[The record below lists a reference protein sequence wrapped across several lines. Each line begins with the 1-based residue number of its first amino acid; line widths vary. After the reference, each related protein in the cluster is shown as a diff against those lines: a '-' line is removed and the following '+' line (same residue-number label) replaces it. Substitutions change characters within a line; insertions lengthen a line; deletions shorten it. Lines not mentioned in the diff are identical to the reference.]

1 MRAALVCSLAAVVV
15 LALENQASA
24 SIGLAMSDTQLQV
37 DFAGY
42 FGSSVV
48 ITNDPFDF
56 SDQDYDSLASIE
68 SLSITLTVVDG
79 DTVPR
84 RGWDD
89 FNNWTLGLDGVDTG
103 LLLNGF
109 PNSRWAAELTFTQLQ
124 VPMQDQI
131 LSGLKAD
138 GQLIATIIDATP
150 GDNRIE
156 LCHYPHYATLTLS
169 GVTAYDEPAPIPEPG
184 MMTIWSLLGAGVAG
198 LVWWR
203 RRRTG

>member
-15 LALENQASA
+15 LALGNQASA

-42 FGSSVV
+42 FDAPLV

-56 SDQDYDSLASIE
+56 SGQDYDLLATIE

-89 FNNWTLGLDGVDTG
+89 FNKWTLGLDGVDTG

-109 PNSRWAAELTFTQLQ
+109 PNSRWAAELTFSQIP

-131 LSGLKAD
+131 LTGLQAD

-156 LCHYPHYATLTLS
+156 LCHYPHYATLSLAGT
-169 GVTAYDEPAPIPEPG
+169 TAPNQPAPIPEPG
-184 MMTIWSLLGAGVAG
+184 MMAIWSLLGASVAG